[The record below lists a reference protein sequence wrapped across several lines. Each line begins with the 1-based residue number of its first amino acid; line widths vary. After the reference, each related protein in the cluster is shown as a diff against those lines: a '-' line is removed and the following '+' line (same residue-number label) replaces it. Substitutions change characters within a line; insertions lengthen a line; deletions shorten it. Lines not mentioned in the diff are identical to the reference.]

1 MAKQAPPPE
10 KNQCKVGMCEANN
23 PSSVLSRVWLGIKLK
38 GTRLGID
45 QLVFRDKAI
54 DCYDVE

>member
-1 MAKQAPPPE
+1 
-10 KNQCKVGMCEANN
+10 MCEANN